1 MSQSPSRPRRSPL
14 IAAIALALAS
24 PAAFARSDADAP
36 PPKAAEAAGATEA
49 SEAPATLD
57 TLIVTGT
64 RRTDRTVAE
73 SLSPIDLLDAAEVQR
88 QGSPE
93 LNQALSRLVPSYNF
107 PRATITDG
115 TDHVRPAQLRG
126 LSPDQTLVLVNG
138 KRRHRSAVLN
148 LNGSVGRGSSPV
160 DLNAIPAAAIERIE
174 VLRDGAAAQYG
185 SDAIAGVINLVL
197 KGAGAAGSLDARY
210 GEHKEGDGELVDLS
224 AFNAIGDE
232 RLFVALT
239 AEYRDRGPTNRAGL
253 DPRQQYPLVNGQP
266 DPREA
271 TFDRLNHRFGDADVQ
286 DRIVFFNA
294 GGQLGG
300 AELYGFGSVA
310 LRDGEAGGFYRR
322 ALDARNIPAIYP
334 DGYLP
339 LIVSE
344 SADKSFNAGLRGE
357 SAGGWRWDASL
368 GWGRN
373 EFDYFVANSLNVDLG
388 PTSPTDFFAGR
399 LEAGQTVANLDL
411 SRPFDWGLSY
421 PVTFSTGVEL
431 KRETYAITAGE
442 PASYFGSGSQVFPG
456 FRPANAIDES
466 RESWAV
472 YAELEADL
480 GDRFSA
486 SAAVRHEDYSDF
498 GSATSGKLSGRFV
511 INDVASLRGTV
522 ATGFRAPTL
531 AQQFYST
538 TATTFIGGVPFDIR
552 TFPVDDPVAIALGA
566 EPLEAEQSLNLSLG
580 LALQF
585 ASGWNLAIDGYQ
597 IDIDDRIILSE
608 ELRGPAVRAFLAA
621 NGFPQTDGGRYFTN
635 AIDTRTRGVDIVG
648 TKDWQLG
655 GGELALT
662 LGANFNETD
671 ITRIAPNPAV
681 LDQVALGLTRIG
693 RAEIGRV
700 TVGSPKDKL
709 VLGADY
715 ARGAWAFRLGA
726 TSYGEYTTYNSNPA
740 LDQTFGR
747 EFVVDASA
755 SYRFGNGLTAT
766 LGADNLTDAYPDR
779 VIAPNSNSGIFPY
792 PVGNAPFGFNGAFYY
807 ARLNWVF

>member
-1 MSQSPSRPRRSPL
+1 MSRYVSLPRRAPL
-14 IAAIALALAS
+14 IAAITLALAAPTVFAQT
-24 PAAFARSDADAP
+24 PAPADDATAD
-36 PPKAAEAAGATEA
+36 
-49 SEAPATLD
+49 EAPSTLD
-57 TLIVTGT
+57 AIIVTGT

-73 SLSPIDLLDAAEVQR
+73 SLSPIDLIDVAQVQR

-93 LNQALSRLVPSYNF
+93 LNQALSRLVPGYNF

-148 LNGSVGRGSSPV
+148 LNGSVGRGSAPV
-160 DLNAIPAAAIERIE
+160 DLNAIPSSAIERIE

-185 SDAIAGVINLVL
+185 SDAIAGVINIVL
-197 KGAGAAGSLDARY
+197 KGAGAQGSLDARY
-210 GEHKEGDGELVDLS
+210 GEHKEGDGELVDVS
-224 AFNAIGDE
+224 AFNAFGDE
-232 RLFVALT
+232 RLFFALT

-253 DPRQQYPLVNGQP
+253 DLRQQYPLAGGEP

-286 DRIVFFNA
+286 DRIAFLNA
-294 GGQLGG
+294 GGRIGG
-300 AELYGFGSVA
+300 VELYGFGSYA

-322 ALDARNIPAIYP
+322 ALDARNLPAIYP

-344 SADKSFNAGLRGE
+344 SADTSFTGGLRGE
-357 SAGGWRWDASL
+357 TAGGWRWDASL
-368 GWGRN
+368 GWGGNR
-373 EFDYFVANSLNVDLG
+373 FDYFVANSLNVDLG
-388 PTSPTDFFAGR
+388 AASPTDFFAGR

-411 SRPFDWGLSY
+411 GKALDWGLSY
-421 PVTFSTGVEL
+421 PVTFATGIEL
-431 KRETYAITAGE
+431 KRDHYAITAGD

-456 FRPANAIDES
+456 FRPANALDVS
-466 RESWAV
+466 RDSWAV
-472 YAELEADL
+472 YAGLEADL

-486 SAAVRHEDYSDF
+486 SAAIRHEDYSDF

-511 INDVASLRGTV
+511 VNDGVSLRGTV

-552 TFPVDDPVAIALGA
+552 TFPVGDPVAVALGA
-566 EPLEAEQSLNLSLG
+566 EPLEAEESLNLGLG
-580 LALQF
+580 LTLQF
-585 ASGWNLAIDGYQ
+585 ASGWNLAVDAYQ

-608 ELRGPAVRAFLAA
+608 DLRGPAVRAFLAA

-635 AIDTRTRGVDIVG
+635 AIDTRTRGVDVVA
-648 TKDWQLG
+648 TQQWRLG
-655 GGELALT
+655 EGELALSIGGNYNDT
-662 LGANFNETD
+662 E

-700 TVGSPKDKL
+700 TVGSPRDKL

-715 ARGAWAFRLGA
+715 TRGAWALRLGA
-726 TSYGEYTTYNSNPA
+726 TAYGEYTTYNSNPA

-747 EFVVDASA
+747 EVVVDASA

-792 PVGNAPFGFNGAFYY
+792 SVGNTPFGFNGAFYY